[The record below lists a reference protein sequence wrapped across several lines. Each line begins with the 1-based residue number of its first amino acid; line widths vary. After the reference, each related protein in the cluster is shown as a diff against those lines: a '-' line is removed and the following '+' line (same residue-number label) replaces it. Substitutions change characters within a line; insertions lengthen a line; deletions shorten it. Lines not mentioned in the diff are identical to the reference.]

1 MTIWLISET
10 LLVLRPLP
18 TGHRNISAVLMIQR
32 PAPLAEFTDLY
43 VVLEWMESDLHRI
56 IHSPQPLTEEHSRY
70 FLYQLLNGLSY
81 IHSANVIH
89 RDIKPSNLLINS
101 NCLLKICDF
110 GMARPLSSGPQD
122 HASFMTAYVATRWY
136 RAPEVMLS
144 FHTYTKAID
153 VWSVGCILAEM
164 LGRRFLFPGQNYLN
178 QIDLILQL
186 LGSPSEEVL
195 KNVGG
200 EHAGR
205 YLRSLPERPPQLLS
219 SKLPDARSV
228 KGRGWS
234 EKIDKKC
241 LLVSRSPEAL
251 DLVDKLLRFDP
262 AERLSVEDAMQHPFL
277 KQYRVTEPPRSCK
290 PFSFGFEVG
299 E

>member
-1 MTIWLISET
+1 MLIF
-10 LLVLRPLP
+10 LLLLLDLLFSIYLALCV
-18 TGHRNISAVLMIQR
+18 GHKNISAVLMIQR
-32 PAPLAEFTDLY
+32 PPPLAEFNDLY

-110 GMARPLSSGPQD
+110 GMARPLASTPQE
-122 HASFMTAYVATRWY
+122 HANFLTAYVATRWY

-144 FHTYTKAID
+144 FHKYTQAID

-186 LGSPSEEVL
+186 LGSPSEDVL
-195 KNVGG
+195 QRVGG

-205 YLRSLPERPPQLLS
+205 YLRSLPPRPAQPLS
-219 SKLPDARSV
+219 SRLPDARSAFLV
-228 KGRGWS
+228 LTVSFKHLSDDLVLLLFALIVLSVPKRS
-234 EKIDKKC
+234 TS
-241 LLVSRSPEAL
+241 LVSCCASIRKSAARLKKPCTI
-251 DLVDKLLRFDP
+251 RF
-262 AERLSVEDAMQHPFL
+262 
-277 KQYRVTEPPRSCK
+277 
-290 PFSFGFEVG
+290 
-299 E
+299 